1 MTVGAVIDIARIRR
15 VAQAGCVSVARDRF
29 GSECGRCSD
38 PPARVAPRIETCRGM
53 TAAHR
58 LQDMADV
65 IQWIRV
71 NQLPLEFAG
80 RLNPYVA
87 DNFRELWQASQV
99 DDDY

>member
-1 MTVGAVIDIARIRR
+1 
-15 VAQAGCVSVARDRF
+15 
-29 GSECGRCSD
+29 
-38 PPARVAPRIETCRGM
+38 M

-87 DNFRELWQASQV
+87 DKFRELWQAAQV

>member
-1 MTVGAVIDIARIRR
+1 
-15 VAQAGCVSVARDRF
+15 
-29 GSECGRCSD
+29 
-38 PPARVAPRIETCRGM
+38 M